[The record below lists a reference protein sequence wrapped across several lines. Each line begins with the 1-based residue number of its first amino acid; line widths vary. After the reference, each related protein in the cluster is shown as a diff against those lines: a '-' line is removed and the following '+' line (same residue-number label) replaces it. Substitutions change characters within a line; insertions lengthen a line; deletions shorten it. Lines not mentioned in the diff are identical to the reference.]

1 MSSLVSLQNVTKVY
15 RTDHSEYHA
24 LKNINFEF
32 SRGEM
37 LAIIGA
43 SGSGKSTLMNI
54 IGFLDH
60 CTTGKYLFCDQDV
73 SHLTDIELSIIR
85 NKKIGFVFQAF
96 FLLPRM
102 TALQNVMLPLYY
114 REEAKDIAIQKAM
127 HMLEKVGMQTF
138 AHHKPNQLS
147 GGQQQRVA
155 IARALVGNPEII
167 LADEPTGALDSKTGD
182 EVMDIL
188 LDLHKNDQRT
198 IVIITHDKEVSHQ
211 CPRVV
216 TLRDGMIV

>member
-1 MSSLVSLQNVTKVY
+1 MSPLVSLQNLTKIY
-15 RTDHSEYHA
+15 RTDHREYHA
-24 LKNINFEF
+24 LKDINFELT
-32 SRGEM
+32 RGEM
-37 LAIIGA
+37 VAIVGA

-60 CTTGKYLFCDQDV
+60 CTTGKYLFSDKDV
-73 SHLTDIELSIIR
+73 SHLSDIDLAIIR
-85 NKKIGFVFQAF
+85 NQKIGFVFQSF

-114 REEAKDIAIQKAM
+114 REVATDVATEKSLK
-127 HMLEKVGMQTF
+127 MLEKVGMGDF

-155 IARALVGNPEII
+155 IARALINDSDII

-182 EVMDIL
+182 EVMNL
-188 LDLHKNDQRT
+188 FLRLNQQENRT
-198 IVIITHDKEVSHQ
+198 VVIITHDKGVSNL
-211 CPRVV
+211 CERVV
-216 TLRDGMIV
+216 TLKDGMIT

>member
-1 MSSLVSLQNVTKVY
+1 MSLLVSLQNVTKVY

-24 LKNINFEF
+24 LKSINFELI
-32 SRGEM
+32 RGEM

-60 CTTGKYLFCDQDV
+60 CTTGKYLFCNQDV
-73 SHLTDIELSIIR
+73 SRLTDIELSIIR

-102 TALQNVMLPLYY
+102 TALQNVMLPLHY
-114 REEAKDIAIQKAM
+114 REENKDIAIQKSM
-127 HMLEKVGMQTF
+127 SMLEKVGMQAF
-138 AHHKPNQLS
+138 AQHNPNQLS

-155 IARALVGNPEII
+155 IARALVGDPEII

-188 LDLHKNDQRT
+188 LQLNKNDNRT
-198 IVIITHDKEVSHQ
+198 IVIITHDKEISYQ
-211 CPRVV
+211 CQRIV

>member
-24 LKNINFEF
+24 LKGINFEL

-37 LAIIGA
+37 LAIVGS

-60 CTTGKYLFCDQDV
+60 VTMGNYLFSNNNV
-73 SHLTDIELSIIR
+73 SHLSDMELSSIR
-85 NKKIGFVFQAF
+85 NQKIGFVFQAF

-114 REEAKDIAIQKAM
+114 REEATDIAIKKSLA
-127 HMLEKVGMQTF
+127 MLEKVGMQAF

-155 IARALVGNPEII
+155 IARALVGDPEII

-182 EVMDIL
+182 EVMEFL
-188 LDLHKNDQRT
+188 LHLNKNENRT
-198 IVIITHDKEVSHQ
+198 IVIITHDKEVSDCCQ
-211 CPRVV
+211 RVV
-216 TLRDGMIV
+216 TLKDGIIL